1 MNKRGDGN
9 YREGER
15 GGGELKRLILSAEN
29 RQRRAPHYT
38 LQQRSQVVLK
48 SAKSDQLLARKI
60 P

>member
-1 MNKRGDGN
+1 MGTIGRG
-9 YREGER
+9 RE